1 MRIRHRALSYAVRA
15 AEKHMKKNNAM
26 TITQVAKKLG
36 VVTKTIIR
44 WEKSGKI
51 EKAKRDYKGWRVYT
65 KEEFERMK
73 NLIESS
79 YPA

>member
-1 MRIRHRALSYAVRA
+1 MSYAVRA